1 MQRAYVYR
9 INSLMNK
16 LVLYILKIYRGD
28 VLISYSSKQL
38 NIIRKIKYKHI
49 SLEYDGTHIHKVIIR
64 TLWNSARKK
73 QQKKKKK
80 KEQNER
86 LVFRKQVTE
95 ADIFFGYFHTD
106 SQSSVYQVVKRSF
119 KYYMFF
125 FSIEV
130 QTLAVLQWLVNMQKK
145 IFTLHMI

>member
-1 MQRAYVYR
+1 MPRAYFYR

-16 LVLYILKIYRGD
+16 LVLYTLKIYRGD

-80 KEQNER
+80 KNR
-86 LVFRKQVTE
+86 MKDWYSGNKLLKQISFS
-95 ADIFFGYFHTD
+95 DIFILIPRARYTKWSKDHLNITC
-106 SQSSVYQVVKRSF
+106 
-119 KYYMFF
+119 F
-125 FSIEV
+125 FSR
-130 QTLAVLQWLVNMQKK
+130 LKCRHWPYYNGW
-145 IFTLHMI
+145 